1 MTILQRISKL
11 LSANIHHILDQAEN
25 PESEV
30 KHVIR
35 EMEAS
40 IVELRRETIRAVAR
54 VKQLEIRLE
63 ASREEAATLAARAKV
78 ALEDGNE
85 DGARRAVMDRL
96 RLEQRSEELEEELAD
111 AREVA
116 ARMRDDLEQ
125 LEDQVQLARQKKSD
139 LLRRQRAAE
148 SRARGHRAASST
160 LTHLDAVDR
169 MDADTAVGQAAE
181 ATVAA
186 ESVAAAESDLLA
198 RRMGRER
205 APADGVE
212 RRAIE
217 AELERLRGE
226 TKTAGEEEGDDR

>member
-11 LSANIHHILDQAEN
+11 LSANIHHILDQAEY

-54 VKQLEIRLE
+54 EKQLEIRLE

-85 DGARRAVMDRL
+85 EGARRAVMDKL
-96 RLEQRSEELEEELAD
+96 RLEQRAEELEEELGH

-116 ARMRDDLEQ
+116 AQMREDLEQ

-139 LLRRQRAAE
+139 LLRRQRSAE
-148 SRARGHRAASST
+148 SRARGHRAASTT
-160 LTHLDAVDR
+160 LAHLDAVER

-186 ESVAAAESDLLA
+186 EGVAAAEKDLLV
-198 RRMGRER
+198 RRMGRQR

-217 AELERLRGE
+217 AELERLKAE
-226 TKTAGEEEGDDR
+226 ADAEEGENR

>member
-11 LSANIHHILDQAEN
+11 LSANIHHVLDQAEN
-25 PESEV
+25 PEAEV

-54 VKQLEIRLE
+54 EKQLEIRLE
-63 ASREEAATLAARAKV
+63 ASREEAATLATRAKA

-85 DGARRAVMDRL
+85 EGARRAVMDRL
-96 RLEQRSEELEEELAD
+96 RLEQHCEELEEELTH

-116 ARMRDDLEQ
+116 ARMREDLEQ

-148 SRARGHRAASST
+148 SRARGHRAASAT
-160 LTHLDAVDR
+160 LSHLDAVDR
-169 MDADTAVGQAAE
+169 MDAETAVGQAAK
-181 ATVAA
+181 ATMTA
-186 ESVAAAESDLLA
+186 EGVAAAESDLLT
-198 RRMGRER
+198 RRMGRQR

-217 AELERLRGE
+217 AELERLRAE
-226 TKTAGEEEGDDR
+226 TETDGGEEGDDR

>member
-11 LSANIHHILDQAEN
+11 LSANIHHVLDQAEH
-25 PESEV
+25 PEVEI

-54 VKQLEIRLE
+54 EKQLEIRLE

-85 DGARRAVMDRL
+85 EGARRAVMDKL
-96 RLEQRSEELEEELAD
+96 RLERRAEELEEELAE

-116 ARMRDDLEQ
+116 ARMREDLEQ
-125 LEDQVQLARQKKSD
+125 LEDQVQLARQRKSD

-148 SRARGHRAASST
+148 SRARGHRAASTT
-160 LTHLDAVDR
+160 LSHLDSVER
-169 MDADTAVGQAAE
+169 LDAEPAVGPAAD
-181 ATVAA
+181 ATIVA
-186 ESVAAAESDLLA
+186 ESVAAAESDLLT
-198 RRMGRER
+198 RRMGRQR

-212 RRAIE
+212 RRAVE
-217 AELERLRGE
+217 AELERLRNE
-226 TKTAGEEEGDDR
+226 TGDTEEGDDR